1 MADSDGLDASLFGE
15 SVWNTLDVD
24 QQLGFCDDS
33 IFNLTDSLDFTLP
46 DSINTSSF
54 QPHSGTSRRR
64 GRLYTVLVFVQAVA
78 KQILTFE

>member
-1 MADSDGLDASLFGE
+1 MANSDGLDDSLFGE

-33 IFNLTDSLDFTLP
+33 MFNLTDALDFTLP
-46 DSINTSSF
+46 DPTNDSSIQS
-54 QPHSGTSRRR
+54 HSGASRRR
-64 GRLYTVLVFVQAVA
+64 GRLYTVVVFVQEVA